1 MQNKNSKD
9 YKERG
14 IFMIKVELKDGS
26 IIEVEEGKNILDVAK
41 QISQGLA
48 RMAMVGKVD
57 GEVKDL
63 RFELNKDCKL
73 EILTFDSIEG
83 KKAYWHTTSHI
94 MAQAVMRLFPD
105 TKFAI
110 GPAIDEGF
118 YYDFDSSATFN
129 DEDKE
134 KIEAEMKKIIKED
147 LPIERFSL
155 PKEEALKLMEGQPYK
170 QELINDLPEGE
181 EISFYK
187 QGDFTDLCAG
197 PHLMSTGKI
206 KAIKLLANSGAYW
219 RGDEHNKMLQRVYAI
234 SFPKASELEEFL
246 KLREEAKERDHRKIG
261 KDLKLF
267 MTHKLV
273 GAGLPIYLPKGATI
287 RRLLERYIQDKEIA
301 LGYSHVYTPS
311 LANTELYKISGHW
324 DHYKDDMFPIMKMD
338 TEEMVLRPMNCP
350 HHMLVY
356 KSELR
361 SYKDLPIKIGELA
374 NDFRYENS
382 GAVCGLERVR
392 QMCQNDAHLFVRPD
406 QIKEE
411 VGKVLKLIV
420 EVYQKDF
427 GFPSSSF
434 KYRLSLRDKNNKEKY
449 IDNDEMWETAES
461 QLRAILKELNI
472 DFYEAEGEA
481 AFYGP
486 KIDIQ
491 IKTALNHDITIPTC
505 QLDFALPD
513 RFDLTY
519 IGEDGK
525 EHRPVVI
532 HRAILGSSD
541 RFISF
546 LIEET
551 KGAFPLWL
559 SPIQAKILP
568 ITDAQIDYC
577 TELKAKLRA
586 KRIRVELDDSNE
598 KIGYKIRK
606 AQLEKVPYMLV
617 IGANEQES
625 QVVTVRA
632 RKNGANL
639 GEMTIDEFIEKVQ
652 NEVEN
657 KAIDR

>member
-1 MQNKNSKD
+1 MLK
-9 YKERG
+9 
-14 IFMIKVELKDGS
+14 IKLKDNS
-26 IIEVEEGKNILDVAK
+26 ELEVEEGLSVIEIAK
-41 QISQGLA
+41 KISEGLA
-48 RMAMVGKVD
+48 RVATCAEID
-57 GEVKDL
+57 GEVVDL
-63 RFELNKDCKL
+63 RTIVEKDCSL
-73 EILTFDSIEG
+73 NILTFESSLNG

-206 KAIKLLANSGAYW
+206 KAVKLLANSGAYW

-551 KGAFPLWL
+551 KGVFPTWL
-559 SPIQAKILP
+559 APTQVKILP
-568 ITDAQIDYC
+568 IADSHKEYAKKVR
-577 TELKAKLRA
+577 EALMLKG
-586 KRIRVELDDSNE
+586 IRTELDDRNE
-598 KIGYKIRK
+598 KIGYKIRE
-606 AQLEKVPYMLV
+606 AQLEKVPYMLIIGNKEMENEEV
-617 IGANEQES
+617 GVRSHKDGDIGAMKLNEF
-625 QVVTVRA
+625 VD
-632 RKNGANL
+632 K
-639 GEMTIDEFIEKVQ
+639 IKY
-652 NEVEN
+652 EVDN
-657 KAIDR
+657 KINDK

>member
-26 IIEVEEGKNILDVAK
+26 IIEVEEGKSILDVAK

-301 LGYSHVYTPS
+301 LGDSHVYTPS

-551 KGAFPLWL
+551 KGVFPTWL
-559 SPIQAKILP
+559 APTQVKILP
-568 ITDAQIDYC
+568 IADSHKEYAKKVR
-577 TELKAKLRA
+577 EALMLKG
-586 KRIRVELDDSNE
+586 IRTELDDRNE
-598 KIGYKIRK
+598 KIGYKIRE
-606 AQLEKVPYMLV
+606 AQLEKVPYMLIIGNKEMENEEV
-617 IGANEQES
+617 GVRSHKDGDIGAMKLNEF
-625 QVVTVRA
+625 VD
-632 RKNGANL
+632 K
-639 GEMTIDEFIEKVQ
+639 IKY
-652 NEVEN
+652 EVDN
-657 KAIDR
+657 KINNK